1 MASRTNFVPSEVK
14 SKPEDSN
21 IKDKK
26 PRNQEKDEIVPKT
39 HKGTFGA
46 KARPWSK
53 KCFDLLTRKH
63 VVAHNRAEKLLH
75 KFLRLYRLS
84 MHICIILASEEYCG
98 IHFKPAILH
107 FDKICSSIAKAANR
121 IFQEVVAPKNF
132 IPSDNFARFHEQLD
146 TWECEYQ
153 TLNDQLL
160 TPPSQKFLGRDV
172 NCVNYADVIKRA
184 RERTIRWSN
193 WSIFGDNRVTKS
205 HTALP
210 LFSTTKLT
218 Q

>member
-46 KARPWSK
+46 KASK

-63 VVAHNRAEKLLH
+63 VVAHNRAEKLLQ

-107 FDKICSSIAKAANR
+107 FDRICSSIAKAANR
-121 IFQEVVAPKNF
+121 IFQEIVAPKNF
-132 IPSDNFARFHEQLD
+132 VPSGNFARFQEQLD
-146 TWECEYQ
+146 TWEYEYKIR
-153 TLNDQLL
+153 NNQLT
-160 TPPSQKFLGRDV
+160 TPPNQKFLGKDV
-172 NCVNYADVIKRA
+172 NCVNYAGVIKRA

-210 LFSTTKLT
+210 LFSTTKLRT
-218 Q
+218 

>member
-26 PRNQEKDEIVPKT
+26 PRNHQENDKIVPKT

-46 KARPWSK
+46 KASK

-63 VVAHNRAEKLLH
+63 VVAHNRAEKLLQ

-98 IHFKPAILH
+98 IHFKPAVLH

-132 IPSDNFARFHEQLD
+132 IPSDNFARFQEQLD
-146 TWECEYQ
+146 TWECEYK
-153 TLNDQLL
+153 TLNDQLI
-160 TPPSQKFLGRDV
+160 TPPSQKFLGQDV
-172 NCVNYADVIKRA
+172 NCVNYADVIRRA

-205 HTALP
+205 RNALP
-210 LFSTTKLT
+210 LFSTTKLRT
-218 Q
+218 

>member
-1 MASRTNFVPSEVK
+1 MASGTNFVSSEDN
-14 SKPEDSN
+14 SKPEDSI
-21 IKDKK
+21 IKDKN
-26 PRNQEKDEIVPKT
+26 PRNQEKDETLTKT
-39 HKGTFGA
+39 HNENFGA
-46 KARPWSK
+46 RASK
-53 KCFDLLTRKH
+53 QCFDLLTRKH
-63 VVAHNRAEKLLH
+63 VVAHNKAEKLLQ

-98 IHFKPAILH
+98 IHFKSAILH
-107 FDKICSSIAKAANR
+107 FDKVCSSIAKAANR

-132 IPSDNFARFHEQLD
+132 IPSDNFARFQEQLD

-153 TLNDQLL
+153 TLNDQLI
-160 TPPSQKFLGRDV
+160 TPPSQKFLGQDV

>member
-1 MASRTNFVPSEVK
+1 MASGTNFVSSEENL
-14 SKPEDSN
+14 KPEDSI

-46 KARPWSK
+46 EASK

-132 IPSDNFARFHEQLD
+132 IPSDNFARFHEQLG

-160 TPPSQKFLGRDV
+160 TPPSQKFLGKDV

-193 WSIFGDNRVTKS
+193 WSIFGDNRITKS

>member
-1 MASRTNFVPSEVK
+1 MPSEVK

-39 HKGTFGA
+39 HKETFGA
-46 KARPWSK
+46 EASK
-53 KCFDLLTRKH
+53 KCFDWLTRKH
-63 VVAHNRAEKLLH
+63 VVAHNRAERLLQ

-98 IHFKPAILH
+98 IHFKQAILH
-107 FDKICSSIAKAANR
+107 FDRICSSIAKAANR

-146 TWECEYQ
+146 TWEYEYQ

-172 NCVNYADVIKRA
+172 NCVNYAGVIRRA
-184 RERTIRWSN
+184 RERTIQWSN
-193 WSIFGDNRVTKS
+193 WSIFGDNRVTKH

-210 LFSTTKLT
+210 LFSTTKLRT
-218 Q
+218 

>member
-26 PRNQEKDEIVPKT
+26 PRNQEKGEIVTKT

-46 KARPWSK
+46 KARPWTK

-63 VVAHNRAEKLLH
+63 VVAHNKAEKLLQ

-98 IHFKPAILH
+98 IHFKPALLH
-107 FDKICSSIAKAANR
+107 FDKICTSIAKAANR
-121 IFQEVVAPKNF
+121 IFQEIVAPKNF
-132 IPSDNFARFHEQLD
+132 VPSGNFLRFKDLVD
-146 TWECEYQ
+146 TWENEYKTRQ
-153 TLNDQLL
+153 KQLI
-160 TPPSQKFLGRDV
+160 TPPNADGKVS
-172 NCVNYADVIKRA
+172 CVNYDSIIWRA
-184 RERTIRWSN
+184 RKESN
-193 WSIFGDNRVTKS
+193 KTVVNLGDFWR
-205 HTALP
+205 
-210 LFSTTKLT
+210 
-218 Q
+218 